1 MAKPSSPVVGF
12 RLDPESAK
20 LLAEIAAAYGM
31 DAAPYA
37 RLLVLKEIGAAAKTP
52 PVRRRVLHADELRRL
67 LGELGRQGSNVN
79 QIAHHLNAGG
89 HANGLRAA
97 IAQLEAEHAAC
108 LRAVTSL
115 LVGAAQ

>member
-1 MAKPSSPVVGF
+1 MAKPPSPVIGF

-20 LLAEIAAAYGM
+20 LLAETAAAHGM

-37 RLLVLKEIGAAAKTP
+37 RVLVLKGLGAAANMM
-52 PVRRRVLHADELRRL
+52 PVRRRVLHAAELRQL
-67 LGELGRQGSNVN
+67 LAELGRQGSNLN
-79 QIAHHLNAGG
+79 QIARHLNGG
-89 HANGLRAA
+89 APANGLRTA
-97 IAQLEAEHAAC
+97 IAQLDSEHAAC